1 MMSFAKHWH
10 EKVEKMK
17 SEVRVEMTQME
28 GCKLWVVAYGY
39 TARVSKEAVNEAC
52 AQGSRVGFIRPLT
65 LWPFPEKAI
74 SEAVEKGAEKFLVIE
89 DNIEGQMVEDVMSA
103 VQGKA
108 EVHHLG
114 LFARHLPTPAGMI
127 LPHRIFEEINRLQ

>member
-1 MMSFAKHWH
+1 MA
-10 EKVEKMK
+10 
-17 SEVRVEMTQME
+17 
-28 GCKLWVVAYGY
+28 
-39 TARVSKEAVNEAC
+39 
-52 AQGSRVGFIRPLT
+52 
-65 LWPFPEKAI
+65 FPEKAI

-114 LFARHLPTPAGMI
+114 LLPV
-127 LPHRIFEEINRLQ
+127 IFRLLRG